1 MWGYPI
7 KNLELAFEHKEW
19 LYGYGIG
26 TSSLGVQYVSRWLG
40 EKPLGTGVES
50 GFGTLIVEMGILGLL
65 LWLVWVAAAL
75 RACWHVV
82 RGLRGTVFF
91 PVAFAIFW
99 FALLLL
105 VPFTYMGIQPY
116 QNFVLNAYLWLLLGV
131 LFRLPKLLEQ
141 GQGEAAKAAAQT

>member
-1 MWGYPI
+1 VRIKLPDTIHMLFEVNDLRPI
-7 KNLELAFEHKEW
+7 KNLELAFEHEEW
-19 LYGYGIG
+19 MYGYGIG

-40 EKPLGTGVES
+40 EKPPGIGVES

-75 RACWHVV
+75 RACWQVV

-105 VPFTYMGIQPY
+105 EKGP
-116 QNFVLNAYLWLLLGV
+116 
-131 LFRLPKLLEQ
+131 
-141 GQGEAAKAAAQT
+141 GEAVAAAAQT